1 MRTAKRLAQALL
13 AFRWDGLPRL
23 ARSPPRLICFGR
35 FGGLPL
41 RSWCVVESVGFP
53 GPSGSGF
60 AAIDGCR
67 SGGRLPGGGLDRA
80 PSRTLAEPG
89 NLHLAVL
96 ERSALATGI

>member
-1 MRTAKRLAQALL
+1 MRTAKRLAHALL
-13 AFRWDGLPRL
+13 VRFAGMVCPAGAVSAAGYCL
-23 ARSPPRLICFGR
+23 GR

-41 RSWCVVESVGFP
+41 RSWCVIESVGFP

-67 SGGRLPGGGLDRA
+67 SGGRLPGGGVDRA
-80 PSRTLAEPG
+80 PSRTLAETG

>member
-13 AFRWDGLPRL
+13 CVSLGLVCL
-23 ARSPPRLICFGR
+23 ADAVSTAAYCFGR

-67 SGGRLPGGGLDRA
+67 SGGSGQVEVLTGRT
-80 PSRTLAEPG
+80 SRTLAEPG
-89 NLHLAVL
+89 NLH
-96 ERSALATGI
+96 G